1 MKYLETAKWV
11 WLRFSKVNIQRTA
24 LILSLCLNVFMAWYI
39 IHLSELD
46 KLNRKELTKY
56 FNIIV
61 DDKKEIEEE
70 VKRLRKK
77 VEKP

>member
-1 MKYLETAKWV
+1 
-11 WLRFSKVNIQRTA
+11 
-24 LILSLCLNVFMAWYI
+24 MAWYI